1 MGWQRLRAR
10 KLLAEA
16 MEKHGE
22 VIITEKLI
30 EMLPVFAEKIAQ
42 PLNNIESVK
51 IIDSGNGQGVPSFG
65 KSITRTM
72 VDMQEPLKEM
82 TGIDIAELIKSYT
95 KSGVQ
100 GGMPL
105 TQSEVASTLQKLEGD
120 EIPKADSSL

>member
-1 MGWQRLRAR
+1 
-10 KLLAEA
+10 

-65 KSITRTM
+65 RSITKTM

-95 KSGVQ
+95 RGTS
-100 GGMPL
+100 
-105 TQSEVASTLQKLEGD
+105 TQIAVPTTEVLGTARTMEVNKEPMESVGKL
-120 EIPKADSSL
+120 